1 MPAKSRETPEKSM
14 SLTFEWM
21 ELEQVTQ
28 QLRELSDQQRIAE
41 RDGKAVAAEVL
52 SLDIIAAEQR
62 REQLMAILHDVTDLA
77 A

>member
-1 MPAKSRETPEKSM
+1 M